1 MAKVVAQIKIFPT
14 ETTVDLGELRKKIE
28 KALPP
33 ETTIA
38 RFDEEPIA
46 FGLVALV
53 ARVVMPEEE
62 GRMDKVEEALK
73 SVENVSEIQVVNVWR
88 TLGVLL
94 KVTLICKTCY
104 L

>member
-1 MAKVVAQIKIFPT
+1 LAKVVAQIKIFPA

-73 SVENVSEIQVVNVWR
+73 SVENVGEIQVVNVWR
-88 TLGVLL
+88 T
-94 KVTLICKTCY
+94 
-104 L
+104 

>member
-14 ETTVDLGELRKKIE
+14 ETTVDLGDLRKKIE
-28 KALPP
+28 AALPA
-33 ETTIA
+33 ETSVA

-62 GRMDKVEEALK
+62 GRMEKVEEALK
-73 SVENVSEIQVVNVWR
+73 SVENVGEIQVVNVWR
-88 TLGVLL
+88 T
-94 KVTLICKTCY
+94 
-104 L
+104 

>member
-1 MAKVVAQIKIFPT
+1 MAKVIAQIKIFPT
-14 ETTVDLGELRKKIE
+14 ETTVDLGELRKNVE

-33 ETTIA
+33 ETTVA

-62 GRMDKVEEALK
+62 GRMEKVEEALK
-73 SVENVSEIQVVNVWR
+73 SAENVGEIQVVNVWR
-88 TLGVLL
+88 S
-94 KVTLICKTCY
+94 
-104 L
+104 

>member
-14 ETTVDLGELRKKIE
+14 ETTVDLGELRKRIE

-33 ETTIA
+33 QTSVS

-53 ARVVMPEEE
+53 ARVMMPEEE
-62 GRMDKVEEALK
+62 GRMEKVEEALK
-73 SVENVSEIQVVNVWR
+73 SVESVGEIQVVNVWR
-88 TLGVLL
+88 T
-94 KVTLICKTCY
+94 
-104 L
+104 

>member
-53 ARVVMPEEE
+53 ASVVMPEEE

-73 SVENVSEIQVVNVWR
+73 SVENVGEIQVVNVWR
-88 TLGVLL
+88 T
-94 KVTLICKTCY
+94 
-104 L
+104 

>member
-1 MAKVVAQIKIFPT
+1 MAKVVAEIKIFPT
-14 ETTVDLGELRKKIE
+14 ETTVDLGELRKNVE

-33 ETTIA
+33 ETSVA

-62 GRMDKVEEALK
+62 GRMEKVEEALK
-73 SVENVSEIQVVNVWR
+73 SVQNVGEIQVVSVWR
-88 TLGVLL
+88 S
-94 KVTLICKTCY
+94 
-104 L
+104 

>member
-14 ETTVDLGELRKKIE
+14 ETTVDLSELRKKIE
-28 KALPP
+28 QALPP
-33 ETTIA
+33 QTSVA

-73 SVENVSEIQVVNVWR
+73 SVKNVGEIQVVNLWR
-88 TLGVLL
+88 T
-94 KVTLICKTCY
+94 
-104 L
+104 

>member
-1 MAKVVAQIKIFPT
+1 MAKVVAQIRIFPS
-14 ETTVDLGELRKKIE
+14 ETTVDLRELRKDVE

-33 ETTIA
+33 ETSVA

-62 GRMDKVEEALK
+62 GRMEKVEEALK
-73 SVENVSEIQVVNVWR
+73 SVENVGEIQVVNVWR
-88 TLGVLL
+88 L
-94 KVTLICKTCY
+94 
-104 L
+104 

>member
-14 ETTVDLGELRKKIE
+14 ETTVDLGELRKKVQE
-28 KALPP
+28 ALPAG
-33 ETTIA
+33 TTVA

-62 GRMDKVEEALK
+62 GHMDRVEEALK
-73 SVENVSEIQVVNVWR
+73 SVVNVGEIQVVNVWR
-88 TLGVLL
+88 T
-94 KVTLICKTCY
+94 
-104 L
+104 

>member
-14 ETTVDLGELRKKIE
+14 ETTVDLGELRKRVE

-33 ETTIA
+33 ETNVA

-73 SVENVSEIQVVNVWR
+73 SVEDVGEIQVVNVWR
-88 TLGVLL
+88 T
-94 KVTLICKTCY
+94 
-104 L
+104 

>member
-1 MAKVVAQIKIFPT
+1 MAKVIAQIKISPT
-14 ETTVDLGELRKKIE
+14 ETTVDLGELRKNVE

-33 ETTIA
+33 ETTVA

-62 GRMDKVEEALK
+62 GRMEKVEEALK
-73 SVENVSEIQVVNVWR
+73 SAENVGEIQVVNVWR
-88 TLGVLL
+88 S
-94 KVTLICKTCY
+94 
-104 L
+104 

>member
-1 MAKVVAQIKIFPT
+1 MAKVVAQIKIFPA

-73 SVENVSEIQVVNVWR
+73 SVENVGEIQVVNVWR
-88 TLGVLL
+88 T
-94 KVTLICKTCY
+94 
-104 L
+104 

>member
-1 MAKVVAQIKIFPT
+1 LAKVVAQVKIFPT

-53 ARVVMPEEE
+53 ASVVMPEEE

-73 SVENVSEIQVVNVWR
+73 SVENVGEIQVVNLWR
-88 TLGVLL
+88 T
-94 KVTLICKTCY
+94 
-104 L
+104 

>member
-1 MAKVVAQIKIFPT
+1 MIAQIKIFPT
-14 ETTVDLGELRKKIE
+14 ETTVDLGELRKNVE

-33 ETTIA
+33 ETSVA
-38 RFDEEPIA
+38 QFEEEPIA

-73 SVENVSEIQVVNVWR
+73 SVENVGEIQVVNVWR
-88 TLGVLL
+88 T
-94 KVTLICKTCY
+94 
-104 L
+104 

>member
-14 ETTVDLGELRKKIE
+14 ETTVDLAELRKKVE

-33 ETTIA
+33 GATVA

-53 ARVVMPEEE
+53 VRVAMPEAE
-62 GRMDKVEEALK
+62 GQMDRVEDALK
-73 SVENVSEIQVVNVWR
+73 SVESVSEIQVVNVWR
-88 TLGVLL
+88 T
-94 KVTLICKTCY
+94 
-104 L
+104 